1 MYSRNSRVKFGKT
14 MRKIK
19 TLSIVQKKD
28 LKEHKDFHLQD
39 NPVKDTNR
47 HITIMSDLM
56 KQGDTFN
63 KSHTEAQKLAPMKKG

>member
-1 MYSRNSRVKFGKT
+1 MYSRNSRVKFGRT

-19 TLSIVQKKD
+19 ALSITQKKD

-63 KSHTEAQKLAPMKKG
+63 KSHIEAQKLEPMKKG